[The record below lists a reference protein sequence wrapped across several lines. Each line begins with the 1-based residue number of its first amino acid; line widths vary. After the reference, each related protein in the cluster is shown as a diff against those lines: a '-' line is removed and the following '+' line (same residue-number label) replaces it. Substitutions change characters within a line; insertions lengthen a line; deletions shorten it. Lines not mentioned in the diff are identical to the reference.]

1 MGEIADLTHPI
12 RTGMPAWHELGGR
25 FGLAKCHVLTWDD
38 YEETGYLRTHGK
50 IPRLFR
56 TCMIVMSDNGGT
68 HVDATSH
75 FNPLGEFIDEVPLDR
90 FIGRGVVLD
99 LTHLKPA
106 AYDPTAGQ
114 VTSTDWI
121 TPDEMERACR
131 QAGVTLQRGDVVL
144 MRTGGGAKWPRP
156 EYALHVV
163 PLRLDALDWML
174 DRGVILF
181 GFDQITIDLI
191 PGYDL
196 PHRHMRVRYSMHME
210 NLAGLEGQRAGAFTF
225 VGLPLKWER
234 GVCSPIRAF
243 ALPAGALPPD
253 ARLVDL
259 AQPIVSHP
267 TRASAARFGR
277 SIVASWS
284 NIAETKLVENK
295 LLVFS
300 DHASTHI
307 DAPAHFAP
315 DGKTIDQLPL
325 DWVVNR
331 EAVLLDVSAGAGPI
345 TPDHLARA
353 TAKRDIA
360 IAEGDIMLLYTGA
373 SRLWGTPQYLGA
385 TRPVA
390 PESILWLLDRGVRV
404 FGLDQ
409 EEIDTDATFWP
420 AHRLMVGREFYVI
433 ENLKLWPAVLDLPPR
448 FRFMAAPLPIAGA
461 TAAPTRAVAI
471 LPPPP

>member
-1 MGEIADLTHPI
+1 MTNIADLTHPI

-38 YEETGYLRTHGK
+38 YEETGYLRTQGR

-56 TCMIVMSDNGGT
+56 TCLIVMSDNGGT

-99 LTHLKPA
+99 LTHLRPARYDPA
-106 AYDPTAGQ
+106 AGV
-114 VTSTDWI
+114 VTETDWI
-121 TPDEMERACR
+121 TPEEIEGACR
-131 QAGVTLQRGDVVL
+131 RSGVTLGRGHVVL
-144 MRTGGGAKWPRP
+144 MRTGAGAKWPRP
-156 EYALHVV
+156 EYHLHVV

-210 NLAGLEGQRAGAFTF
+210 NLAGLEGVRPGPFTF

-234 GVCSPIRAF
+234 GVCSPIRAV
-243 ALPAGALPPD
+243 ALPADGLPVGG
-253 ARLVDL
+253 RLVDL
-259 AQPIVSHP
+259 AQPILQRP

-277 SIVASWS
+277 SLVASWS

-307 DAPAHFAP
+307 DAPAHFDP
-315 DGKTIDQLPL
+315 DGRTIDQLPL
-325 DWVVNR
+325 DWVANR
-331 EAVLLDVSAGAGPI
+331 DAVLLDISAGSGPI
-345 TPDHLARA
+345 SPEEIARA
-353 TAKRDIA
+353 AAGRNIRIT
-360 IAEGDIMLLYTGA
+360 EGEIVLLYTGA
-373 SRLWGTPQYLGA
+373 SRLWGTPHYLGA
-385 TRPVA
+385 TRPLA

-404 FGLDQ
+404 FGVDQ
-409 EEIDTDATFWP
+409 EEIDTDATSWP

-433 ENLKLWPAVLDLPPR
+433 ENLKLWPAVLDLPAR

-471 LPPPP
+471 L

>member
-1 MGEIADLTHPI
+1 MGAIGDLTHTI

-38 YEETGYLRTHGK
+38 YDETGYLRTHGAV
-50 IPRLFR
+50 PRLFR
-56 TCMIVMSDNGGT
+56 TCMVVMSDNGGT
-68 HVDATSH
+68 HVDATTH
-75 FNPLGEFIDEVPLDR
+75 FDPLGEYIDEAPLEL

-99 LTHLKPA
+99 LTHLKPVR
-106 AYDPTAGQ
+106 YDTTTGK
-114 VTSTDWI
+114 VTETDWI
-121 TPDEMERACR
+121 TPDEMDRACQR
-131 QAGVTLQRGDVVL
+131 AGVTLGRGDVVL
-144 MRTGGGAKWPRP
+144 MRTGGGPKWPRR
-156 EYALHVV
+156 EYHLHVV
-163 PLRLDALDWML
+163 PIRLDALDWML
-174 DRGVILF
+174 DRGVVLF
-181 GFDQITIDLI
+181 GFDQITLDLI

-210 NLAGLEGQRAGAFTF
+210 NLAGLDTQRAGAFTF

-234 GVCSPIRAF
+234 GVCSPIRAL
-243 ALPAGALPPD
+243 ALPAEGLPLG

-259 AQPIVSHP
+259 AHPIFQRP

-307 DAPAHFAP
+307 DAPAHFDP

-325 DWVVNR
+325 DLVVNR
-331 EAVLLDVSAGAGPI
+331 DVVLLDISSGAGPV
-345 TPDHLARA
+345 TPDELARA
-353 TAKRDIA
+353 ASQTATRIG
-360 IAEGDIMLLYTGA
+360 EGDIVLLYTGA
-373 SRLWGTPQYLGA
+373 CRLWGTPQYLGA
-385 TRPVA
+385 TRPVTPDA
-390 PESILWLLDRGVRV
+390 ILWLLDRGVRV
-404 FGLDQ
+404 FGVDQ
-409 EEIDTDATFWP
+409 EEIDTDATNWP

-433 ENLKLWPAVLDLPPR
+433 ENLNLWPAVLDLPAR
-448 FRFMAAPLPIAGA
+448 FRIMAAPLPIAGG

-471 LPPPP
+471 L